1 MSIIVINSYL
11 VVKDN
16 DNDNDEENNVQYM
29 YNI

>member
-1 MSIIVINSYL
+1 MSIIVINSYI